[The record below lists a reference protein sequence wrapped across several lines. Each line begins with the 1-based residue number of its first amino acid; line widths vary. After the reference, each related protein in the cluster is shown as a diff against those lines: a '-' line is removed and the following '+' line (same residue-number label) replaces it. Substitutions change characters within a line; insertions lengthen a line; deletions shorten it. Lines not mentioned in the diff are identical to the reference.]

1 VVAVADR
8 ALRECVA
15 TTLADE
21 GYAVERAAT
30 APAALAALAR
40 PGAPR
45 PALLL
50 LDHRLAVLDG
60 VPFAAWYRRQPG
72 PHAPQLLLGAAPGA
86 AGAAPGAAGV
96 VGLPVDACILLAT
109 VARLT
114 RLAVLAA
121 GGPGATDLRH
131 RWGGR
136 RP

>member
-21 GYAVERAAT
+21 GYAVERAET

-50 LDHRLAVLDG
+50 LDHRLAALDG

-72 PHAPQLLLGAAPGA
+72 PHAPLLLLGAPAGPAPTAAGA
-86 AGAAPGAAGV
+86 AGA
-96 VGLPVDACILLAT
+96 VGQPVDVDAFLAT

-121 GGPGATDLRH
+121 DRPEATDLRH
-131 RWGGR
+131 RRTGR